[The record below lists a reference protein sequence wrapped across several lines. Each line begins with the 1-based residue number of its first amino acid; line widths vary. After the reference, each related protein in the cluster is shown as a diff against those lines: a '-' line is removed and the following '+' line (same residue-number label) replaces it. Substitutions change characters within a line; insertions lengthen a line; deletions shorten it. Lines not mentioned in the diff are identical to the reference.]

1 MILPSTSVALT
12 LALTVPPSATVP
24 LTLTVPVA
32 SSSTALTV
40 STNVSDTLALP
51 SEAVTVRLTLPMKF
65 SGGVPENVRVAALND
80 SHEGSALPLAS
91 VAL

>member
-40 STNVSDTLALP
+40 STKVSDTLALP
-51 SEAVTVRLTLPMKF
+51 SEAVTVRLI
-65 SGGVPENVRVAALND
+65 VPEKSCGGAPLKVRVAALND
-80 SHEGSALPLAS
+80 SHVGSSSPLAS
-91 VAL
+91 VAV